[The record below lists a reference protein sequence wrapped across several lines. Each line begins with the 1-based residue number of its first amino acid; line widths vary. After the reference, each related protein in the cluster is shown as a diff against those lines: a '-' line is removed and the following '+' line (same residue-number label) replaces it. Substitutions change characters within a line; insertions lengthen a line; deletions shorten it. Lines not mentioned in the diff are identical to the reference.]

1 MIRQSRFGE
10 PKWDLRLIRL
20 ARFVSEWSK
29 DPSTQCGAVIVRP
42 DLTVVS
48 TGFNGFPIGT
58 PDAPE
63 DYKNRDLK
71 LSQVV
76 HAEMN
81 AIVNARADLTGAG
94 MFTWPPGYGPTCD
107 RCAAHV
113 IQSGITYIAGVHAV
127 GDYASRWQ
135 ESCERGLEH
144 YAKAG
149 VRVTMY
155 SWEEFCAADKP

>member
-1 MIRQSRFGE
+1 MTRPSRFGE

-20 ARFVSEWSK
+20 ARHVSTWSK
-29 DPSTQCGAVIVRP
+29 DPSTHCGAVITRP

-58 PDAPE
+58 PDDLL
-63 DYKNRDLK
+63 DYKDRELK

-81 AIVNARADLTGAG
+81 AIVNARADLSGMG

-113 IQSGITYIAGVHAV
+113 IQSGITYVAGVLAP
-127 GDYASRWQ
+127 GDYASRWK
-135 ESCERGLEH
+135 EACERGLAH

-149 VRVTMY
+149 VQVTMY
-155 SWEEFCAADKP
+155 SWDDFCASDKS